1 MEWFRE
7 RSIPNLPAT
16 SVIVLDNAKYHN
28 SVVEKIPTK
37 SSTKK
42 DMIQYLGSHEIPYDK
57 KLLKAEMFMLIKARN
72 PASQYLTDVFANQH
86 SHAVLR
92 LPVGHCELNPI
103 EVVWAHVKG
112 YAASHNKDFTM
123 AEIEQ
128 LAREGITQVT
138 AEKWANCCVKR
149 VIQKVESTIERPTG

>member
-1 MEWFRE
+1 
-7 RSIPNLPAT
+7 
-16 SVIVLDNAKYHN
+16 
-28 SVVEKIPTK
+28 
-37 SSTKK
+37 
-42 DMIQYLGSHEIPYDK
+42 
-57 KLLKAEMFMLIKARN
+57 MLIKARN

-138 AEKWANCCVKR
+138 AGKWANCCVKR